1 MEWSSILSPDRK
13 WSSPKPENERV
24 GFVAWQWLQHFHR
37 EGLSADVRPYW
48 SLLASLLPRGTVIRD
63 TRSEMT
69 YLVFVPGRFGC
80 QVLRLRSLP
89 LLREGGKDIFEFQ
102 LHMPPTFCFPC
113 RPLPPSDALITTN
126 GLSSDRIR
134 LVATGAPIPLLKFML
149 LEQHVKV
156 FMEMSGIAFEKG
168 IQVHRFY
175 DLLFRH
181 CFPDCSD
188 DDLLAM
194 VQKMFE
200 APTQDELIEQELD
213 PLMREALLAV
223 DPEEAEH
230 FKVTKEAF
238 QRVDIKKKY
247 GVKRLRE
254 VVERNLEG
262 DRASP
267 MRSTPSWVH
276 ELVPTKH
283 EGVAKIHLERV
294 ERKGTWTVRYEFEDS
309 FVVPADLPTAFRQKQ
324 NLQTSQRKRQAHRVG
339 SSQSRGCL
347 GVDEASTRFWRVS
360 ADSCSELFKEQD
372 RALLV

>member
-1 MEWSSILSPDRK
+1 
-13 WSSPKPENERV
+13 
-24 GFVAWQWLQHFHR
+24 
-37 EGLSADVRPYW
+37 
-48 SLLASLLPRGTVIRD
+48 
-63 TRSEMT
+63 
-69 YLVFVPGRFGC
+69 
-80 QVLRLRSLP
+80 
-89 LLREGGKDIFEFQ
+89 
-102 LHMPPTFCFPC
+102 
-113 RPLPPSDALITTN
+113 
-126 GLSSDRIR
+126 
-134 LVATGAPIPLLKFML
+134 ML
-149 LEQHVKV
+149 LEQHVRSKADLNV
-156 FMEMSGIAFEKG
+156 FMAMLGIAFEKG
-168 IQVHRFY
+168 IQVQRCY

-200 APTQDELIEQELD
+200 APTHDELIEEELD

-267 MRSTPSWVH
+267 MKSTLSWVN

-309 FVVPADLPTAFRQKQ
+309 YVVPADWPRAFRQKT
-324 NLQTSQRKRQAHRVG
+324 TSSNFPAKT
-339 SSQSRGCL
+339 
-347 GVDEASTRFWRVS
+347 ASTQSGQFPESWLFGRGRSINAFLASFRRF
-360 ADSCSELFKEQD
+360 LF
-372 RALLV
+372 RTI